1 MLLFDWLVSLCVVVC
16 RCGCGCVS
24 LWLWS
29 CVVVVVVVVVCAVW
43 CGTLKTP
50 VCRFKTPPC
59 VHSKRPR
66 VYQHHVHMGGVLNL
80 QTGEGGRVSSPV
92 LLTKNGPRRV
102 STCPRGSPKVTTGCY
117 PLSLRIGREQHV
129 PDSSSHSLYLMK
141 LLGSSYPEG
150 NVGGNQL

>member
-1 MLLFDWLVSLCVVVC
+1 MCCCVVVVVVVC
-16 RCGCGCVS
+16 RCGCGRGV
-24 LWLWS
+24 
-29 CVVVVVVVVVCAVW
+29 CVVACVVWHAEN
-43 CGTLKTP
+43 P

-80 QTGEGGRVSSPV
+80 QTGEGGTGSSPV

-102 STCPRGSPKVTTGCY
+102 STCSRGSPKVTTGCY

-129 PDSSSHSLYLMK
+129 PDSSNHSLHLMK

-150 NVGGNQL
+150 NVRGNQL